1 MDMRKSAL
9 FSGLAH
15 LLVIVVMLL
24 GLPRL
29 LQKDL
34 TPPPPIPIEVINISD
49 ITQAKANKVK
59 PKDNGP
65 KPVEPEKPKPKP
77 KPQPPKPEEKV
88 EEKKPDP
95 EPEPAPEPE
104 PVEDLLAEV
113 IEKVDQ
119 EKPKEEKKKEK
130 PKETKKDKKKDKPK
144 KQKDFMA
151 LLNNLEDLEESEA
164 SPAQKEVDEAA
175 TEDQAAENIND
186 ILSVTELDLLKR
198 QMKQCWN
205 VPSGA
210 KGVEDMIVEV
220 HIEMNPD
227 ATVKSAKLVDMKR
240 YNSDPHFR
248 AVADSA
254 LRATRNPKCDPL
266 KLPLDRYNKL
276 KSFNFSFNPKDM
288 F

>member
-15 LLVIVVMLL
+15 LLVIILMIL
-24 GLPRL
+24 GLPQL

-34 TPPPPIPIEVINISD
+34 VPPPPIPIEVINIAD

-65 KPVEPEKPKPKP
+65 KPVEEEKPKPKP

-88 EEKKPDP
+88 EEKKPEPKAEP
-95 EPEPAPEPE
+95 EPEPEL
-104 PVEDLLAEV
+104 VEDLLAEV
-113 IEKVDQ
+113 IEKVEK

-130 PKETKKDKKKDKPK
+130 PKEKKKDKKKDKPK

-151 LLNNLEDLEESEA
+151 LLNNLEDLESDS

-175 TEDQAAENIND
+175 TEDQAAENIGD
-186 ILSVTELDLLKR
+186 ILSVTELDLIRR
-198 QMKQCWN
+198 QMRECWN
-205 VPSGA
+205 VPSGT
-210 KGVEDMIVEV
+210 KGIEGMIVV
-220 HIEMNPD
+220 VRIEMNQD
-227 ATVKSAKLVDMKR
+227 ATVRVAKLDDMGR

-254 LRATRNPKCDPL
+254 LRAAKNPRCNPL
-266 KLPLDRYNKL
+266 KLPLERYNDW
-276 KSFNFSFNPKDM
+276 KSFTFRFDPKDM